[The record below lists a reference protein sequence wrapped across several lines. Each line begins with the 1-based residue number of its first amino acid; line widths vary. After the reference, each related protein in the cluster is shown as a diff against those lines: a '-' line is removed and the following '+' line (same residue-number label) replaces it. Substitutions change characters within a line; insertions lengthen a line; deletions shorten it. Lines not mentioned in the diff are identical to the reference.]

1 MLFWIKGQTKP
12 SDKVFLMGDFNAQ
25 PTSVS
30 YRYCNEAGFQST
42 YKVVNGSEP
51 EDTFPTGLQ
60 AEFMDTD
67 PPMCL
72 DYVFYRGP
80 ASLRPVSAE
89 LQGVNHAPNDPTL
102 YPSDHKALVCEFE
115 L

>member
-1 MLFWIKGQTKP
+1 M
-12 SDKVFLMGDFNAQ
+12 
-25 PTSVS
+25 
-30 YRYCNEAGFQST
+30 EAGFKSAFVT
-42 YKVVNGSEP
+42 VNGKEP

-67 PPMCL
+67 PAMCL

-80 ASLRPVSAE
+80 DSLRPVSAE
-89 LQGVNHAPNDPTL
+89 ISGDIHAPGDITL

-115 L
+115 Y